1 MMIKKM
7 NLQKNLKILLLSL
20 ILLIFTGCDI
30 KYSVSFSKNSFI
42 NDNIN
47 VTNAVI
53 KANNELMI
61 SPVNLIFQNNFY
73 NVTYPS
79 KSSFNASQQWK
90 NIDEYLKYSIL
101 PRTFSSLVK
110 FTKKGNKVS
119 IEFKYDEDLKNQL
132 ELYGNIEN
140 LSVSLY
146 IPYYVSSHN
155 ATSVKDST
163 YTWVINDIEKANIK
177 IKFDMDKSK
186 NFGWTIFSICT
197 IVIVL
202 GIIVATIVS
211 FAIRNKRNNEI

>member
-1 MMIKKM
+1 M

-101 PRTFSSLVK
+101 PRTFPSLVK
-110 FTKKGNKVS
+110 F
-119 IEFKYDEDLKNQL
+119 
-132 ELYGNIEN
+132 
-140 LSVSLY
+140 
-146 IPYYVSSHN
+146 SS
-155 ATSVKDST
+155 
-163 YTWVINDIEKANIK
+163 
-177 IKFDMDKSK
+177 
-186 NFGWTIFSICT
+186 
-197 IVIVL
+197 
-202 GIIVATIVS
+202 
-211 FAIRNKRNNEI
+211 